1 VDVFSSFLVH
11 GCQGIVP
18 SRHIPT
24 FLLRPSDKKLK
35 NNVFIITGK
44 TERYARHVLKRDTQ
58 NTQDLSSM
66 INVGVLGATGA
77 VGQRFVEQL
86 ADHPWFN
93 LSTLAASERSAGKP
107 YGHVVNW
114 RLETPFPEH
123 IAKTKVTT
131 ISPKAMKDVDLV
143 FSALPAEIALDVE
156 NEFADA
162 GIAVCSNASSH
173 RMEKDIPLVVPEVNP
188 EHLGLIDVQRDAGRD
203 GFIVTNPNCSTI
215 MLVTALSPLKKFGW
229 TDIRVATMQAIS
241 GAGFAGVAAMSIY
254 DNVIPYIGKEEEKM
268 ETETLKIMGTLK
280 GKNVV
285 NAPFAVSASCHR
297 VPVIDGHTMAV
308 WADIEASVDTIKK
321 AYRDYK
327 PPIKGLPTQP
337 PESVHFFNEDDRP
350 QPRLDRMRGK
360 GMTVSVG
367 RVREGIR
374 FIAMGH
380 NTIRGAAGA
389 SVLNAELITK
399 KKYL

>member
-1 VDVFSSFLVH
+1 
-11 GCQGIVP
+11 
-18 SRHIPT
+18 
-24 FLLRPSDKKLK
+24 
-35 NNVFIITGK
+35 
-44 TERYARHVLKRDTQ
+44 
-58 NTQDLSSM
+58 M

-77 VGQRFVEQL
+77 VGQRFVELL

-107 YGHVVNW
+107 YSKVVNW
-114 RLETPFPEH
+114 RLETPFPEK
-123 IAKTKVTT
+123 IGEIKVVPT
-131 ISPKAMKDVDLV
+131 SPKAMKDVDLV
-143 FSALPAEIALDVE
+143 FSALPAEIATE
-156 NEFADA
+156 TEREFADA

-173 RMEKDIPLVVPEVNP
+173 RMEPTVPLVVPEVNP
-188 EHLGLIDVQRDAGRD
+188 DHLGLIEVQRDAGRD

-215 MLVTALSPLKKFGW
+215 MMVTALAPLRIFKF

-241 GAGFAGVAAMSIY
+241 GAGFAGVAAMAIY

-268 ETETLKIMGTLK
+268 ESETLKIMGTLK
-280 GKNVV
+280 GKSVK
-285 NAPFAVSASCHR
+285 NAPFKVSASCHR

-308 WADIEASVDTIKK
+308 WIDIKEPVEKLSRAFC
-321 AYRDYK
+321 DYK

-337 PESVHFFNEDDRP
+337 KESVHFFADEPDRP
-350 QPRLDRMRGK
+350 QPRLDRMRGD

-367 RVREGIR
+367 RLREGVR
-374 FIAMGH
+374 FVAMGH

-389 SVLNAELITK
+389 SVLNAELIMK

>member
-1 VDVFSSFLVH
+1 
-11 GCQGIVP
+11 
-18 SRHIPT
+18 
-24 FLLRPSDKKLK
+24 
-35 NNVFIITGK
+35 
-44 TERYARHVLKRDTQ
+44 
-58 NTQDLSSM
+58 
-66 INVGVLGATGA
+66 
-77 VGQRFVEQL
+77 
-86 ADHPWFN
+86 
-93 LSTLAASERSAGKP
+93 
-107 YGHVVNW
+107 
-114 RLETPFPEH
+114 
-123 IAKTKVTT
+123 
-131 ISPKAMKDVDLV
+131 
-143 FSALPAEIALDVE
+143 
-156 NEFADA
+156 
-162 GIAVCSNASSH
+162 
-173 RMEKDIPLVVPEVNP
+173 
-188 EHLGLIDVQRDAGRD
+188 
-203 GFIVTNPNCSTI
+203 

>member
-1 VDVFSSFLVH
+1 
-11 GCQGIVP
+11 
-18 SRHIPT
+18 
-24 FLLRPSDKKLK
+24 
-35 NNVFIITGK
+35 
-44 TERYARHVLKRDTQ
+44 
-58 NTQDLSSM
+58 M

-77 VGQRFVEQL
+77 VGQRFVEIL

-93 LSTLAASERSAGKP
+93 LETLAASDRSAGKP
-107 YGHVVNW
+107 YGNVVNW
-114 RLETPFPEH
+114 RLDSPFPEK
-123 IAKTKVTT
+123 ISKVKVCPT
-131 ISPKAMKDVDLV
+131 SPKSMKDVDLV
-143 FSALPAEIALDVE
+143 FSALPAEIATDVE
-156 NEFADA
+156 TEFADA

-173 RMEKDIPLVVPEVNP
+173 RMEPDIPLVVPEVNP
-188 EHLGLIDVQRDAGRD
+188 DHLGLIDVQRDKGRD

-215 MLVTALSPLKKFGW
+215 IMVMALAPLRSFQFS
-229 TDIRVATMQAIS
+229 DIRVATMQAIS
-241 GAGFAGVAAMSIY
+241 GAGFAGVAAMAIY

-268 ETETLKIMGTLK
+268 ETESLKIMGTLK
-280 GKNVV
+280 GKKVV
-285 NAPFAVSASCHR
+285 NAPFSVSASCHR
-297 VPVIDGHTMAV
+297 VPVIDGHTMAI
-308 WADIEASVDTIKK
+308 WVDIKK
-321 AYRDYK
+321 PVEELKTAYRTYN

-337 PESVHFFNEDDRP
+337 EKSVLLMDDNDRP

-389 SVLNAELITK
+389 SVLNAELIHK